1 MLLDWLFNHFSGRLE
16 LLMADGFLGLT
27 HRHRHTDT
35 QTHTHTHTWATGWPH
50 MSVMTYSVWALK
62 VESVVGYQDFAFHSS
77 TEWTNVDDVFIW
89 KQMNKKHCLLIWVAN
104 LSCGCSYTDLKGSE

>member
-1 MLLDWLFNHFSGRLE
+1 
-16 LLMADGFLGLT
+16 
-27 HRHRHTDT
+27 
-35 QTHTHTHTWATGWPH
+35 
-50 MSVMTYSVWALK
+50 MSVMTYSVRALK

-77 TEWTNVDDVFIW
+77 IEWTNVDDVFIW